1 MKLRRQ
7 KAAPAHL
14 AADCRPPDPEDL
26 IAERKASPSF
36 IVLYELPLSDA
47 PRAYQ
52 HFGASDD
59 GWTKMVLKPGS

>member
-1 MKLRRQ
+1 M
-7 KAAPAHL
+7 
-14 AADCRPPDPEDL
+14 